1 MRFSGVWRYHH
12 QAEFL
17 FGDPEYGKA
26 MTRSFKV
33 IVCAGVLAWTTAV
46 FARPDSARQAAP
58 APAPP
63 LSPQRALMNRYCVTC
78 HNANLRRG
86 DLRLDTINLSEV
98 GKDAATFEKVVRKLR
113 AGMMPPQGLPRPDK
127 AAYDGLTSW
136 LETELDRA
144 AASDPNPGRTEALH
158 RLNRTEYQNAI
169 RDLLGLEIRVA
180 ELLPADDQSFGF
192 DNIAGVL
199 GVSPTLLERYVS
211 AAWSIA
217 RLAVGGAASPT
228 AETFRLRGDFQQDDH
243 LEGLPFGTR
252 GGTIVRYTFPVPGE
266 YAIDV
271 ALQGPRTEPH
281 QMEVS
286 VDGAQV
292 ALLALDPAT
301 VVPNVDGELMSAVP
315 SVRLTT
321 RGGAHDVGI
330 TFVKK
335 SSVLS
340 DGVRQPFLRPYNNQ
354 LTQPVVSFV
363 TISGPLNTLGA
374 TPGDT
379 PGRRAVFVCQ
389 PQRASDEAACA
400 SRILTQLAR
409 RAYRRPVAAADIQEL
424 LKFYDEGRAGGF
436 DAGIEAALRRLLVS
450 PEFLFRIERDP
461 SGVAPNAA
469 YRIGDVE
476 LASRLSFFLWS
487 SIPDDE
493 LLDRAERGELARPA
507 VLERQVRRMLADPRS
522 SALVTNFA
530 AQWLGLRKLDRVT
543 PQQDA
548 FPDFDENLR
557 QAMRK
562 ETELFIGSVLRE
574 DRSVLDLV
582 GANYTFLNERLARH
596 YGIPNLYGADFRRVT
611 FDPDSPRGGLLGQGS
626 ILTVTSY
633 ATRTSPV
640 LRGKW
645 LLDNILGTPPPPPP
659 ANVPDLREKNEAGKV
674 LSMRER
680 MAQHRAKPE
689 CAVCHNTMDPMGLP
703 LENFDAVGRW
713 RDRGETNQPIDA
725 AGALPDGATKFA
737 GPVGL
742 RQALVG
748 RGDLFVTTFIEKLLI
763 YALGRGLEY
772 YDAPAIRGIAAEAA
786 RHGNRISSVL
796 VAIANSTPFQMRRS
810 DPPQTR
816 RSAP

>member
-1 MRFSGVWRYHH
+1 
-12 QAEFL
+12 
-17 FGDPEYGKA
+17 
-26 MTRSFKV
+26 MTRLSKTA
-33 IVCAGVLAWTTAV
+33 VCAGVLGSAMVVLAPSG
-46 FARPDSARQAAP
+46 AARQVPPAPTHATSAQAATVQAP
-58 APAPP
+58 AT
-63 LSPQRALMNRYCVTC
+63 PQRALLNRYCVSC
-78 HNANLRRG
+78 HNANVRRG
-86 DLRLDTINLSEV
+86 ELRLDTIDLSDA
-98 GKDAATFEKVVRKLR
+98 GKDAATLEKVVRKLR
-113 AGMMPPQGLPRPDK
+113 AGMMPPVGVPRPDK
-127 AAYDGLTSW
+127 ATYDGLTSW

-144 AASDPNPGRTEALH
+144 AASHPNPGRTEALH

-217 RLAVGGAASPT
+217 RLAVGGEANPT
-228 AETFRLRGDFQQDDH
+228 AETFRMRGDFQQDEH

-252 GGTIVRYTFPVPGE
+252 GGTIIRYTFPVAGE

-271 ALQGPRTEPH
+271 ALQGPRTESH
-281 QMEVS
+281 RMEVS
-286 VDGAQV
+286 LDDAQV
-292 ALLALDPAT
+292 ALLPLEPAA
-301 VVPNVDGELMSAVP
+301 VVPNVDGELMSDAP
-315 SVRLTT
+315 PVRITVN
-321 RGGAHDVGI
+321 GGAHDVGV

-335 SSVLS
+335 SSIVA

-354 LTQPVVSFV
+354 LSQPVVNFV
-363 TISGPLNTLGA
+363 TISGPMNKAGTA
-374 TPGDT
+374 PDDT
-379 PGRRAVFVCQ
+379 PSRRAIFVCR

-400 SRILTQLAR
+400 RTILMQLAR

-424 LKFYDEGRAGGF
+424 LKFYADGRAKGF

-469 YRIGDVE
+469 YRISDIE

-487 SIPDDE
+487 SIPDGE
-493 LLDRAERGELARPA
+493 LLDAAERGELARPA
-507 VLERQVRRMLADPRS
+507 VLERQVRRMLADSRS
-522 SALVTNFA
+522 NALLTNFV
-530 AQWLGLRKLDRVT
+530 AQWLGLRKLERVT

-562 ETELFIGSVLRE
+562 ETELFVGSVLRE

-596 YGIPNLYGADFRRVT
+596 YGIPNLYGSDFRRVT
-611 FDPDSPRGGLLGQGS
+611 FDADSPRGGLLGQGS

-645 LLDNILGTPPPPPP
+645 VLDNLLGAPPPPPP
-659 ANVPDLREKNEAGKV
+659 ANVPDLKEKNEAGTV

-713 RDRGETNQPIDA
+713 RERGETNQPIDA
-725 AGALPDGATKFA
+725 SGALPDGATQFA
-737 GPVGL
+737 GPIGL
-742 RQALVG
+742 RRALVG
-748 RGDLFVTTFIEKLLI
+748 RGDLFVTTLTEKLLI

-772 YDAPAIRGIAAEAA
+772 YDAPAIRGIAADAA
-786 RHGNRISSVL
+786 RHGNRLSSLV
-796 VAIANSTPFQMRRS
+796 VAIAKSAPFQLRRS
-810 DPPQTR
+810 DPPHTR
-816 RSAP
+816 RADR